1 MACRPSDL
9 CSLQVLFS
17 AAVPVPCLQTQSQV
31 ARPGRHEQASEAVQ
45 LAAEAF
51 KARAQQ
57 EAANTSIY
65 SHKRKAKG
73 PNPLSVRKKL
83 VKLKPHVSSKEQAK
97 DLAGDAAPP
106 NAANKRR
113 KRKKKAAA

>member
-1 MACRPSDL
+1 MF
-9 CSLQVLFS
+9 LQ
-17 AAVPVPCLQTQSQV
+17 PQSQTGQ
-31 ARPGRHEQASEAVQ
+31 PGRHEQASEAVQ
-45 LAAEAF
+45 QAAEAF

-73 PNPLSVRKKL
+73 PNPLAVKKKQP
-83 VKLKPHVSSKEQAK
+83 KLKPRISPKE
-97 DLAGDAAPP
+97 LMGVEAAPS
-106 NAANKRR
+106 NAGSKRR